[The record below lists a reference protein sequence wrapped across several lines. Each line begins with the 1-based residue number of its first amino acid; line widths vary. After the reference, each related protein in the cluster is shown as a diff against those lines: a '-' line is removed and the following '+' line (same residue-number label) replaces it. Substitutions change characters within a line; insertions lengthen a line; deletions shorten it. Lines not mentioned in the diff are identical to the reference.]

1 MVGTNGLQESKIV
14 RILTRVFDLLVLNAL
29 CIITSIPLVTV
40 GASLTALYSVTMKM
54 QVREEGYIIRDYFRA
69 FLKNL
74 KKSVI
79 EFLMIAITQAA
90 LAADILVTIQM
101 QNTVL
106 RNAMAVLICVVEV
119 LWFIIAIFVFPITA
133 VSDKGAAGNIIDAV
147 IIPVSRLQYALP
159 ALMITAASIAVT
171 LLNATTIMFGSIIW
185 ILIGIAAV
193 AYANAGI
200 MRRVLQPF
208 YTL

>member
-1 MVGTNGLQESKIV
+1 MSRRPSQDGRGLKLPV
-14 RILTRVFDLLVLNAL
+14 A
-29 CIITSIPLVTV
+29 
-40 GASLTALYSVTMKM
+40 GA
-54 QVREEGYIIRDYFRA
+54 
-69 FLKNL
+69 
-74 KKSVI
+74 
-79 EFLMIAITQAA
+79 QAA
-90 LAADILVTIQM
+90 LVADIFVTTQM
-101 QNTVL
+101 QDTVL
-106 RNAMAVLICVVEV
+106 RNAMTVLVCVVEV

-159 ALMITAASIAVT
+159 ALMISAASIAVT

-185 ILIGIAAV
+185 ILIGIAVV

>member
-1 MVGTNGLQESKIV
+1 MGTNGLQESRIV
-14 RILTRVFDLLVLNAL
+14 KILTRVFDLLVLNVL
-29 CIITSIPLVTV
+29 CIITSIPLVTIGV
-40 GASLTALYSVTMKM
+40 L
-54 QVREEGYIIRDYFRA
+54 I
-69 FLKNL
+69 
-74 KKSVI
+74 
-79 EFLMIAITQAA
+79 IAIAQAA
-90 LAADILVTIQM
+90 LVADIFVTTQM
-101 QNTVL
+101 QDTVL
-106 RNAMAVLICVVEV
+106 RNAMTVLVCVVEV

-159 ALMITAASIAVT
+159 ALMISAASIAVT

-185 ILIGIAAV
+185 ILIGIAVV